1 MPVPVASVAAAARQL
16 VPMVEAAVG
25 VAAPRSCRSAPPRS
39 SWPVVVEE
47 DSEEASSALMVAMPA
62 SSARTARPVRPTAV
76 GPPVV
81 AVGGAVVR
89 AATEAAMAVAVVAV
103 VCMPEA
109 SVGYSTLVGA
119 LSTQAVP
126 VAQAMGTGAVAVASE
141 RVRPEESGARVEP
154 GATALAP
161 VASR

>member
-1 MPVPVASVAAAARQL
+1 
-16 VPMVEAAVG
+16 
-25 VAAPRSCRSAPPRS
+25 
-39 SWPVVVEE
+39 VVVEE
-47 DSEEASSALMVAMPA
+47 DSEEASSALMVAMLA

-109 SVGYSTLVGA
+109 SVG
-119 LSTQAVP
+119 
-126 VAQAMGTGAVAVASE
+126 
-141 RVRPEESGARVEP
+141 
-154 GATALAP
+154 
-161 VASR
+161 